1 MQKYWGYKMDLID
14 YFGSK
19 MPLILLISPC
29 TVQEFPITGKKI
41 PITET
46 EAAHI
51 DPNRQKLTK
60 IGYARNA
67 KVAGTDVLEGLIF
80 SLLDWK

>member
-1 MQKYWGYKMDLID
+1 MRFWLKC
-14 YFGSK
+14 
-19 MPLILLISPC
+19 SPSIADQSLK
-29 TVQEFPITGKKI
+29 VSRNPQHRKKI

>member
-1 MQKYWGYKMDLID
+1 MDLIGC
-14 YFGSK
+14 FGSN
-19 MPLILLISPC
+19 MPVILLISPC
-29 TVQEFPITGKKI
+29 TVQEFPTTGKKI
-41 PITET
+41 PLTET
-46 EAAHI
+46 KAAHI

-67 KVAGTDVLEGLIF
+67 KVAGTEVLEGLIF

>member
-1 MQKYWGYKMDLID
+1 MQKYWGYKMDLIGC
-14 YFGSK
+14 FGSN

-29 TVQEFPITGKKI
+29 TVKEFPITGKKI
-41 PITET
+41 PTET

-51 DPNRQKLTK
+51 DQNRQKLTK
-60 IGYARNA
+60 IGCARNA

>member
-1 MQKYWGYKMDLID
+1 MDLIGC
-14 YFGSK
+14 FGSN
-19 MPLILLISPC
+19 MPVILLISPC
-29 TVQEFPITGKKI
+29 TVQEFPTTGKKI
-41 PITET
+41 PLTET
-46 EAAHI
+46 KAAHI
-51 DPNRQKLTK
+51 DPIRQKLTK